1 MTVRSRDVIEFTDVS
16 IRLGGKQILNGLTFS
31 VARGERYVILGYSG
45 SGKSVTLKNMTGL
58 MRPDSG
64 SIRVDGEQIAGLSEQ
79 ELQRVRKKF
88 GYLFQ
93 SGALIN
99 WLTIAENI
107 DLPLREHTSMSSKQR
122 REAVMDR
129 LRLVSLQDDADKFPS
144 DLSGGMKK
152 RAALARAIVLEPEL
166 VLFDEPTSGLDPV
179 LSRQIDDLIIKI
191 NEDLKITC
199 IMVTHDME
207 SASDV
212 ANRIAFFDKGR
223 MHCVMDPDAF
233 MASRDPDVV
242 RFVTGGR
249 PRYSESAR
257 MTKVSE

>member
-1 MTVRSRDVIEFTDVS
+1 MVRIETPVVDFQDVS
-16 IRLGGKQILNGLTFS
+16 IRLGGRQILDRLSFS
-31 VARGERYVILGYSG
+31 VMRRERFVILGYSG

-64 SIRVDGEQIAGLSEQ
+64 SIRIDGAQIVGLSEP
-79 ELQRVRKKF
+79 ELESVRKKF

-99 WLTIAENI
+99 WLTIFENI
-107 DLPLREHTSMSSKQR
+107 DLPLREHTGMNRKQR
-122 REAVMDR
+122 HDIIMEK
-129 LRLVSLQDDADKFPS
+129 LRLVSLQDDAHKYPA

-179 LSRQIDDLIIKI
+179 LSRQIDDLIVQI
-191 NEDLKITC
+191 NEELGITC
-199 IMVTHDME
+199 VVVTHDLE
-207 SASDV
+207 SAADIAQRV
-212 ANRIAFFDKGR
+212 AFFNKGK
-223 MHCVMDPDAF
+223 MHCILPPNDF
-233 MASRDPDVV
+233 MESRDPEVV

-249 PRYSESAR
+249 PRHSA
-257 MTKVSE
+257 KFAPVPGV